1 MVNEALSINARDA
14 IYSTRQTMQEADI
27 LNISEAEA
35 PMMHSTK
42 EEGKKNES
50 MPMDAHSV
58 PFHLAQQGEMASA
71 QLTTR
76 KTAFLLDSKSYR
88 RRCKR
93 NTE

>member
-58 PFHLAQQGEMASA
+58 PLS
-71 QLTTR
+71 
-76 KTAFLLDSKSYR
+76 SSPR
-88 RRCKR
+88 RNGLSPADNKKDRLFAR
-93 NTE
+93 